1 MFGCNEPKLI
11 FRVIVMK
18 RLLFVFNPHSGTGE
32 TGKYLAE
39 IVDIF
44 TKEGYEVV
52 VYPTQ
57 APRDG
62 TRKILADGENFD
74 RIVVA
79 GGDGML
85 HELVNAVL
93 RLEKAV
99 AIGYIPMGTVND
111 FARTHRISRNPLEAA
126 KTAVSDTVECL
137 DVGLFGEEYFS
148 YVAAFG
154 FASNVAY
161 DTDQKAKNTWGVL
174 AYVANAV
181 KNIEPQHFNQ
191 VCCKMR
197 VDTGTDILED
207 EFVFGAIS
215 NTLSIGGMPNLV
227 EKAAVLDDGLLEGL
241 FIKKPRTVSEMEQI
255 TRGLLTRNFDSPCL
269 MFARAERFEIDSQ
282 KAAWTLDGESGGEHE
297 HIVIQA
303 KKQVLR
309 IALPPKNGIQDEK
322 SAE

>member
-1 MFGCNEPKLI
+1 
-11 FRVIVMK
+11 MK
-18 RLLFVFNPHSGTGE
+18 KLLFVFNPHSGTGE
-32 TGKYLAE
+32 ICKHLAE
-39 IVDIF
+39 VVDIF
-44 TKEGYEVV
+44 TKAGYEVV

-57 APRDG
+57 APKDG
-62 TRKILADGENFD
+62 TRKILADGEKFD
-74 RIVVA
+74 RIVVS

-93 RLEKAV
+93 RLEKPV
-99 AIGYIPMGTVND
+99 AIGYIPTGTVND
-111 FARTHRISRNPLEAA
+111 FATTHRIPKNPIEAA
-126 KTAVSDTVECL
+126 KVAVSEYVRCL
-137 DVGLFGEEYFS
+137 DVGLFDEEYFS

-174 AYVANAV
+174 AYVANAI
-181 KNIEPQHFNQ
+181 KNIEPQHLNQ

-207 EFVFGAIS
+207 EFIFGAIS

-227 EKAAVLDDGLLEGL
+227 EKEAVLDDGLLEGL
-241 FIKKPRTVSEMEQI
+241 FIKKPKNVAELEQI

-282 KAAWTLDGESGGEHE
+282 KAAWTLDGENGGEHE
-297 HIVIQA
+297 HIVIKA

-309 IALPPKNGIQDEK
+309 IALPEK
-322 SAE
+322 DSIIEIKTEADI